1 MMGNLLR
8 YFKKKKPINPSLAL
22 PGAHTFKQRTRME
35 CPVHLKCTG
44 LLCILLWHPVLLPGL
59 STHRHRS
66 LCIIKHKQAKTL
78 STVVQY
84 VFTDLL
90 LWFYSF
96 SIFSIEH
103 IDWHLSST
111 SLPPANSLLF
121 SPGGNVWCEKDS
133 LKGRLKILMSRY
145 FQDWNDCLYIQS
157 LYIYCLI

>member
-1 MMGNLLR
+1 MVNGTWKPWWVI
-8 YFKKKKPINPSLAL
+8 FCGTSKKKKPINPSLAL
-22 PGAHTFKQRTRME
+22 PGAHTFKRRTRME

-59 STHRHRS
+59 STRRHCS

-84 VFTDLL
+84 LL

-111 SLPPANSLLF
+111 SPTPCKQSIIF
-121 SPGGNVWCEKDS
+121 PWRSCVMRKGFIERKVEDTNV
-133 LKGRLKILMSRY
+133 
-145 FQDWNDCLYIQS
+145 
-157 LYIYCLI
+157 